1 MRCVA
6 RGSPGRDCNC
16 TEIAIAPASP
26 SCEVTKLTSSPEILG
41 DPLPRPLQ
49 APACLRGGRYE
60 LRGGIAWNHSAGCPW
75 GVPRCWGRPFGVCV
89 CTPSSF
95 LRAHWLGKAGPGSR
109 VRSSLPGTSPA
120 HGSLPSFSSQTTKK
134 KTFKPNLFG
143 ERSGA
148 QPTGPPLFPSP
159 PHPLLS
165 EPLLCGLGRLSP
177 GVHPPHSPRQPAG
190 GAGPLSWCPP
200 WGAVSVGSQQNG
212 VPEPAPLWGGWDVAG
227 SCYREACRSSWGV
240 RGRMEQTGCSTQGV
254 WSLVPPRLGEAVSQM
269 CKWELV
275 VGGAGKSAGFC
286 PLFSLGTVLMVRLPC
301 A

>member
-1 MRCVA
+1 M
-6 RGSPGRDCNC
+6 
-16 TEIAIAPASP
+16 
-26 SCEVTKLTSSPEILG
+26 
-41 DPLPRPLQ
+41 
-49 APACLRGGRYE
+49 
-60 LRGGIAWNHSAGCPW
+60 
-75 GVPRCWGRPFGVCV
+75 CV
-89 CTPSSF
+89 CTPSSSS
-95 LRAHWLGKAGPGSR
+95 RALAWRGGAREQSPQQPAGN
-109 VRSSLPGTSPA
+109 SS
-120 HGSLPSFSSQTTKK
+120 GSLPSFSSQTNKQK

-148 QPTGPPLFPSP
+148 QPTDGPPLFPSP

-165 EPLLCGLGRLSP
+165 EPRLCGLGRLSP
-177 GVHPPHSPRQPAG
+177 GVHPPTHQGSRLG
-190 GAGPLSWCPP
+190 GRGPLSWCPP

-212 VPEPAPLWGGWDVAG
+212 VQEPAPLWGGWDVAG
-227 SCYREACRSSWGV
+227 SCYREACRRSSWGV

-275 VGGAGKSAGFC
+275 VGGAGKSAGLC